1 MNEFKPDYDVS
12 DEIMCELMQENR
24 ELKSQLSD
32 HLFALDEIAALKAQL
47 AEQLVYTN
55 ELKQLIRAGFMQG
68 GKYRDLL
75 KSESEDVFN
84 TLDPSPELIAQH
96 DADVI
101 DKAREEAIKGKL
113 NNWSKSYILLG
124 EYAGKL
130 RKGEIK

>member
-55 ELKQLIRAGFMQG
+55 ELEQLIRAGFMQG
-68 GKYRDLL
+68 GKYRDLF
-75 KSESEDVFN
+75 KSERKDVFN
-84 TLDPSPELIAQH
+84 TLNPSPELLAEHDDKVITDFVEWYREKDGIA
-96 DADVI
+96 ASRV
-101 DKAREEAIKGKL
+101 KAASTDYKDNLHKGM
-113 NNWSKSYILLG
+113 S
-124 EYAGKL
+124 
-130 RKGEIK
+130 